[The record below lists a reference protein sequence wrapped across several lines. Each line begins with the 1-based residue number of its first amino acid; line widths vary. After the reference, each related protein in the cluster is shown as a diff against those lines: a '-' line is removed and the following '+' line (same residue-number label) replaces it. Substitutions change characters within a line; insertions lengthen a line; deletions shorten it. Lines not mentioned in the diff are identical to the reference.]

1 MTGIDK
7 TEQKYNHIID
17 RYTSQMEKTLEKVR
31 ELSGLPVI
39 HGIAAKKILA
49 YLAENQDNLANSI
62 YNDIYNRI
70 EQDLSR

>member
-1 MTGIDK
+1 MTGVDK

-49 YLAENQDNLANSI
+49 YLAENQDN
-62 YNDIYNRI
+62 
-70 EQDLSR
+70 